1 MQILSRNNRLEYL
14 SKKTSIQ
21 VSIFFDLVSVIYPIL
36 YLYKL
41 FRKFLKV
48 LEKKNRMRD
57 EMSEFLKSRG
67 RLLTLK
73 LIENIQSKKVVSTKI
88 VIFLCK
94 GMSL

>member
-48 LEKKNRMRD
+48 LEKKNRMRN

-73 LIENIQSKKVVSTKI
+73 LIENVQSKKVVFTKI

-94 GMSL
+94 GMSS